1 METYQSPDENGTESV
16 DLRKYLSLFWHWAWL
31 IILAGLLAGT
41 SAYFFSQRMIPYYQ
55 SSTTVLVNAAPGT
68 KATDYT
74 SVMLSEQLTSTYAKM
89 ITTDP
94 VLTQVATDLGLTM
107 SLEDIK
113 KSITVT
119 PVSNTQLMQITV
131 ETTDPEL
138 SARIANA
145 VVTVFANQIQLLQS
159 QRFDQSKSNLEGQM
173 AEVEKQIND
182 FDIQATQAVSVEE
195 KDRLDAKVT
204 QYRAIYTNLLLTY
217 EQVRLS
223 EAQSVSSVDQV
234 ESATPKLE
242 PVKPKVMQN
251 TLLAALVGLMLA
263 AGAVVAREAL
273 DDSIKT
279 PEDITRNF
287 KLPVLGVI
295 DHHKIE
301 VKNPISLSDPRS
313 PTAEAYRT
321 LRTTVSYTSVD
332 RPLRTLM
339 ITSAESGEGKTTTV
353 CNLGVVMAQNGMRVI
368 IADCDLRHPRAYAYF
383 GLQNKNGLTELFTQD
398 TIKIDGANRATK
410 VDGLS
415 IVTSGPL
422 PPNPAELLGSQKMQ
436 SILKAMSQSADIILI
451 DTPPTLA
458 VTDAAVLAP
467 TMDGVLL
474 VVHPGK
480 TRIRAL
486 KQTLE
491 QMNQVKARV
500 LGVILN
506 NVETRFS
513 SYGYHYRYYRDY
525 SAYQHYYGSKGTKG
539 RKDKKG

>member
-1 METYQSPDENGTESV
+1 MEIYQSPNENGTENV
-16 DLRKYLSLFWHWAWL
+16 DLRKYLSLFLHWAWL
-31 IILAGLLAGT
+31 IILAGLLAGAF
-41 SAYFFSQRMIPYYQ
+41 AYFFSQRMTPYYQ

-89 ITTDP
+89 IVTDP
-94 VLTQVATDLGLTM
+94 VLNQMADDLGLTM
-107 SLEDIK
+107 QMDEIK

-119 PVSNTQLMQITV
+119 PVSNTQLLQITV

-145 VVTVFANQIQLLQS
+145 VVMVFANQIQQLQS
-159 QRFDQSKSNLEGQM
+159 QRFAQSESSLETQM
-173 AEVEKQIND
+173 ADVEKKIND
-182 FDIQATQAVSVEE
+182 FEDQAILAVTVEE

-204 QYRAIYTNLLLTY
+204 QYRTMYSNLLQTY
-217 EQVRLS
+217 EQVRLT
-223 EAQSVSSVDQV
+223 EAQSVSSIDQV
-234 ESATPKLE
+234 EYAIPNPK
-242 PVKPKVMQN
+242 PVKPKVLQN
-251 TLLAALVGLMLA
+251 TLLAALVGLMIV
-263 AGAVVAREAL
+263 AGAVVAQEAL

-279 PEDITRNF
+279 PEDITQNF

-301 VKNPISLSDPRS
+301 VKNPISLSDSRS

-321 LRTTVSYTSVD
+321 LRTNVSYTSVD
-332 RPLRTLM
+332 HPLHTLM
-339 ITSAESGEGKTTTV
+339 ITSSETGEGKTTTV
-353 CNLGVVMAQNGMRVI
+353 ANLGVVMAQNGKRVI
-368 IADCDLRHPRAYAYF
+368 IVDCDLRHPRVHTYF
-383 GLQNKNGLTELFTQD
+383 GLTNRNGLTELLAQKD
-398 TIKIDGANRATK
+398 IKIDGANRATK
-410 VDGLS
+410 VNGLS
-415 IVTSGPL
+415 IVSSGSL

-436 SILKAMSQSADIILI
+436 SILKTISQSADIILI

-458 VTDAAVLAP
+458 VTDAAVLAS

-474 VVHPGK
+474 IVRPGK

-486 KQTLE
+486 RQTLD
-491 QMNQVKARV
+491 QMNQVNARV

-525 SAYQHYYGSKGTKG
+525 SAYQQYYGHKGKKA
-539 RKDKKG
+539 RKS